1 MIDRGKLI
9 QLNQSKQPS
18 RSSGAN
24 HWLKRDLLV
33 RLLLPLLL
41 IMVTTAVLG
50 VYTAQRLVDRAFDSW
65 LLDAARSV
73 GAAVRFEQG
82 RAVVNL
88 PVAAQTVLLY
98 DEVDRVYF
106 SVRQGDRLI
115 VGRPDIPGSGD
126 RESGDR
132 TRGQAFAGWLDQ
144 QDVRIARIDLEAPGG
159 EPSVIILVAETVM
172 KRNRTRQELEWVLW
186 PMVALVIAAALAIY
200 EAVRRTVLPLEV
212 IAARW
217 KKSAHESLQP
227 VRDDD
232 VPRELLPFAN
242 ALNDLLA
249 RIRAMLARERQ
260 FALTAAHQ
268 LRTPL
273 AGLQLGLRRAI
284 ETQDPAEVRLLLQ
297 ELKQTTRR
305 MARLVQQLLAIGRLD
320 PEAGHEFKDP
330 IGDLVTL
337 VQDVGAAH
345 VDQALGKGVEFEL
358 VTTGSAVSVRMQP
371 ELLSEALGNLL
382 DNAIRYTPA
391 GGRVLIEVGE
401 NPARV
406 LISDSGPGIPP
417 DERELVF
424 ERFTRGRSA
433 IGDGSGLGLAIV
445 RDIAGLYGAT
455 VVLNTSKFGGLEVVF
470 RFPGYDVAR

>member
-1 MIDRGKLI
+1 MTDRAGAISPRGKPA
-9 QLNQSKQPS
+9 Q
-18 RSSGAN
+18 
-24 HWLKRDLLV
+24 WLKRDLLI

-82 RAVVNL
+82 RALVNL

-106 SVRQGDRLI
+106 SVHQGDRLI
-115 VGRPDIPGSGD
+115 VGRPDIPLEGD

-144 QDVRIARIDLEAPGG
+144 QDVRIARINLAGPAWEDG
-159 EPSVIILVAETVM
+159 VTILVAETVI

-186 PMVALVIAAALAIY
+186 PMVALVIAATLAIY
-200 EAVRRTVLPLEV
+200 EAVRRTVRPLEA

-217 KKSAHESLQP
+217 KESAHASLQP

-232 VPRELLPFAN
+232 VPRELLPFAT

-284 ETQDPAEVRLLLQ
+284 ETQDPTEVRDLLN

-320 PEAGHEFKDP
+320 PEEGHDLNDR
-330 IGDLVTL
+330 IGDLVNL

-345 VDQALGKGVEFEL
+345 VDQALSKGVDLEL
-358 VTTGSAVSVRMQP
+358 LALGDSISVRMQP

-382 DNAIRYTPA
+382 DNAIRYTPT
-391 GGRVLIEVGE
+391 GGRVLIELAE

-406 LISDSGPGIPP
+406 IISDSGPGISP
-417 DERELVF
+417 DERDQVF
-424 ERFTRGRSA
+424 ERFTRGRGA
-433 IGDGSGLGLAIV
+433 LGEGSGLGLAIV
-445 RDIAGLYGAT
+445 REIATLHGAT
-455 VVLNTSKFGGLEVVF
+455 VTLNTSKFGGLAVVLS
-470 RFPGYDVAR
+470 FPGYDMHR

>member
-1 MIDRGKLI
+1 MTDRAGAISPRGKPA
-9 QLNQSKQPS
+9 Q
-18 RSSGAN
+18 
-24 HWLKRDLLV
+24 WLKRDLLI

-82 RAVVNL
+82 RALVNL

-106 SVRQGDRLI
+106 SVHQGERLI
-115 VGRPDIPGSGD
+115 VGRPDIPLEGD

-144 QDVRIARIDLEAPGG
+144 QDVRIARINLAGPSG
-159 EPSVIILVAETVM
+159 EEGVIILVAETVI

-186 PMVALVIAAALAIY
+186 PMVALVIAATLAIY
-200 EAVRRTVLPLEV
+200 EAVRRTVRPLEA

-217 KKSAHESLQP
+217 NESAHASLQP

-232 VPRELLPFAN
+232 VPRELLPFAT

-284 ETQDPAEVRLLLQ
+284 ETSDPTEVRDLLS

-320 PEAGHEFKDP
+320 PEAGHDLHDQMD
-330 IGDLVTL
+330 DLVIL

-345 VDQALGKGVEFEL
+345 VDQALSKGVDLEL
-358 VTTGSAVSVRMQP
+358 VTVDDPISVRMQP

-382 DNAIRYTPA
+382 DNAIRYTPT
-391 GGRVLIEVGE
+391 GGRVLIELAKD
-401 NPARV
+401 PARV
-406 LISDSGPGIPP
+406 IISDSGLGISP
-417 DERELVF
+417 DERDLVF
-424 ERFTRGRSA
+424 ERFTRGRGA
-433 IGDGSGLGLAIV
+433 LGEGSGLGLAIV
-445 RDIAGLYGAT
+445 REIAALHGAT
-455 VVLNTSKFGGLEVVF
+455 VILKTSKFGGLEVILS
-470 RFPGYDVAR
+470 FPGYDVDR